1 MTPKR
6 RPLRPVDVDPIDDS
20 ADEFGP
26 GGRAIFDSLARD
38 NDPAEITA
46 LIVEAARMKDR
57 LDKFD
62 MLLSGDVDAWCR
74 LIPSDDGPVYELRV
88 SGAMTQS
95 RQTAT
100 VFRQTLAEIVRLR
113 ANDDDDDDDPMSD
126 L

>member
-6 RPLRPVDVDPIDDS
+6 RHIRPVDDTEPDDP
-20 ADEFGP
+20 FGP
-26 GGRAIFDSLARD
+26 GGRAILDSMTRD
-38 NDPAEITA
+38 NDAAEITA

-57 LDKFD
+57 LDKLD
-62 MLLSGDVDAWCR
+62 AMLSGDVDSWAR
-74 LIPSDDGPVYELRV
+74 LIPHDDGPVYELRI

>member
-1 MTPKR
+1 MTAKR
-6 RPLRPVDVDPIDDS
+6 RIRPVDDPIEEP
-20 ADEFGP
+20 ADPFGP
-26 GGRAIFDSLARD
+26 GGRGIVESLERD
-38 NDPAEITA
+38 DDPAELTA

-62 MLLSGDVDAWCR
+62 ALLSGDVDAWCR

-88 SGAMTQS
+88 SGAMTQA

-113 ANDDDDDDDPMSD
+113 ANDNDDDDDPMSD